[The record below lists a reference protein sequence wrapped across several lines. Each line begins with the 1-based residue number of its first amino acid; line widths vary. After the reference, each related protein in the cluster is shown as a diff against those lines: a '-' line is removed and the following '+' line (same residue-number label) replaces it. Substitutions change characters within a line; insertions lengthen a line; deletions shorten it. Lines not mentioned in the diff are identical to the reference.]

1 MDNKKLK
8 DKKCKCGRDF
18 ASKDG
23 VVTYYESKKG
33 GWHCIKCQE
42 DGK

>member
-1 MDNKKLK
+1 MAKNKE
-8 DKKCKCGRDF
+8 KKCKCGRSF
-18 ASKDG
+18 SSKDG
-23 VVTYYESKKG
+23 VVTYYAGKN

>member
-1 MDNKKLK
+1 MVKQKKER
-8 DKKCKCGRDF
+8 CKCGREF

-23 VVTYYESKKG
+23 VVTRYESKKS

-42 DGK
+42 SGK